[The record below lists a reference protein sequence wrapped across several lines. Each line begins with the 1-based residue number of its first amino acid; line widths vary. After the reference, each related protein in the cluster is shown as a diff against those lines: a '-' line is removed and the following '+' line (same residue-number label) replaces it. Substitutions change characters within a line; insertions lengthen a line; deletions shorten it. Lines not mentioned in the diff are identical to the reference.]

1 MASVNFKS
9 EFRRVLVIFKLLDWF
24 KFDDIVKKALQMTE
38 NQSSARSKRIAYS
51 ERFLRVD
58 DDAKRIE
65 SLSLLVFT

>member
-24 KFDDIVKKALQMTE
+24 KFDDLAKKALQMTE
-38 NQSSARSKRIAYS
+38 NESRARSKRKAFS
-51 ERFLRVD
+51 ERFFHVD
-58 DDAKRIE
+58 DDAKRIG